1 MACIADLWEEPS
13 QMIAIDQIRKAGL
26 ILAMSGWVSFAA
38 PSPQTLAPSASKY
51 ADSDLSSSILTADQQ
66 RNNKSDLQLAKAV
79 RKAVMAEAGLS
90 VYAQNIKI
98 IAHDGVVTLRG
109 PVRSESEKNRIG
121 RLAWEAGAKGLDNM
135 LQINPG
141 Q

>member
-1 MACIADLWEEPS
+1 
-13 QMIAIDQIRKAGL
+13 MITIEQIRTAGV
-26 ILAMSGWVSFAA
+26 IVAISGLVSLTAA
-38 PSPQTLAPSASKY
+38 PTPQTAAPSASKY

-66 RNNKSDLQLAKAV
+66 RNNKDDLQLAKAV

-109 PVRSESEKNRIG
+109 PVRTESEKNRIG
-121 RLAWEAGAKGLDNM
+121 RLAWEAGARQLDNM
-135 LQINPG
+135 LQINPE